1 MKFST
6 FDLVNITVFFS
17 STILGV
23 YNGFIKTII
32 NFAGFISS
40 IMGAIA
46 LFPHLEAFGKNYV
59 ANELALSVL
68 SALLAYIIALTIVSI
83 VKFYIL
89 KFTALIRGNV
99 VDKTLGLTIGIVRGV
114 FFCLILFLVS
124 MFFTSK
130 KMVEGKEVKD
140 FVGSLDQDN
149 YPTWFLESET
159 AELTIE
165 ANEFVLNALPKSI
178 LEYDLSKIGLD
189 KWMNKATESRKK
201 KDRLNKEEKSK
212 TNLFRVWY
220 VVIPRLRI
228 THTLRSL
235 FLVPQ
240 LN

>member
-212 TNLFRVWY
+212 TNPPEIENLDKELLEGSTPEEVEA
-220 VVIPRLRI
+220 INELP
-228 THTLRSL
+228 
-235 FLVPQ
+235 
-240 LN
+240 